1 MKKSLHLFL
10 ITTLLLCMS
19 STGFSENEALA
30 SDTEQLRYFKTVL
43 WPQAYREQD
52 TDLLNRL
59 LDDSFQMI
67 DGDGNR
73 SSKNDE
79 MDWVRDNV
87 WDPGTFEYR
96 IERLDIYNG
105 NLAIIDGTGLA
116 EKYSY
121 KSSNVLIKKAGQW
134 RAIASHVSGYRER
147 SQQY

>member
-1 MKKSLHLFL
+1 
-10 ITTLLLCMS
+10 MS

-147 SQQY
+147 SQQK